1 MIDTDK
7 YEKIH
12 IMRRIKY
19 VAMEVSEYTEKQSKA
34 QLIRSFSLL
43 VPAPSQ
49 EQSIFAMAN
58 DMGNNVY
65 SSIRQMFCATS
76 AATILVLP

>member
-1 MIDTDK
+1 VIDTDK

-19 VAMEVSEYTEKQSKA
+19 IAMEVSEYTEKRSNA

-49 EQSIFAMAN
+49 EQSMFSMAN
-58 DMGNNVY
+58 DMDKNVH
-65 SSIRQMFCATS
+65 SSISQMFCAPS
-76 AATILVLP
+76 AATVLVLP